1 MNYKKFNYPSI
12 IICHTWKTKYIN
24 LTILIIKFL
33 TFDDSKPPKSYDFQI
48 FHFIF

>member
-1 MNYKKFNYPSI
+1 MNYKTFNYPLI

-33 TFDDSKPPKSYDFQI
+33 TFDYSKPPKSYDFQI
-48 FHFIF
+48 FNFIF